1 MNPEKESNFR
11 ASLSKANEKI
21 FAKDMIKI
29 QKDKHIG
36 RSRKTAATI
45 LNVLCRQ
52 PKLTITDLVNITKI
66 PRPTITNTVKKMV
79 DIGIMHPTRPTKSW
93 QVYYYSSILGTAKE
107 LSSGDI
113 RNQTKQGC
121 YLSFAGREEAI
132 AKANISTKIK
142 FRPDAVHNR
151 KPNNHRS
158 KNSLYVCDNIDLLK
172 HLTKPQKNK
181 KDRQPQKN
189 PITFHLIFGDV
200 VYNQKESRK
209 PRQYQDT
216 YDEHAGYLQFMYPR
230 LMLCKKLLD
239 DKGLLILAV
248 GENEQANTKLI
259 CNEIFEEKNFINT
272 IVVESGVN
280 AGIYSSHSEK
290 FIADTKFYLLVYAK
304 DRTKIRFLNRLYD
317 LVDKKFAKEY
327 NTIITEDLKHYHLL
341 DWLQREKW
349 IAKEFEDHE
358 LKITL
363 NNIGK
368 LMEVSQRFETYI
380 YEEIAPF
387 LYKSTSPFKKYS
399 KEAQN
404 QSQNTVFS
412 FGDKLLLK
420 TENDTVVE
428 FKPFLQ
434 RLQDNDGKKQNAI
447 PRGTVWK
454 NYQMFKNSIKTQGGL
469 EFAGKK
475 PLRLMMTILHWI
487 NNKNA
492 RAMDIFAGSGT
503 TGYAVYAQNKKDR
516 GHRSFVLCQIA
527 EPIKEG
533 SANLQNFD
541 TIDQQ
546 TIFGLNDAIKKTGT
560 TEGFKIYR
568 TTRS

>member
-1 MNPEKESNFR
+1 MKQEKESYKRLLKSNKNKKILDEHLTKIKTMGR
-11 ASLSKANEKI
+11 AQKSALAIFNILKTKPKI
-21 FAKDMIKI
+21 TT
-29 QKDKHIG
+29 
-36 RSRKTAATI
+36 SE
-45 LNVLCRQ
+45 LV
-52 PKLTITDLVNITKI
+52 KLTNLTKETVCKTIKALKEKEIVCPMTDKERNQIYCLSQIE
-66 PRPTITNTVKKMV
+66 
-79 DIGIMHPTRPTKSW
+79 
-93 QVYYYSSILGTAKE
+93 GTAKE
-107 LSSGDI
+107 LFACDMSLQNKAGV
-113 RNQTKQGC
+113 
-121 YLSFAGREEAI
+121 YLSFAGRTEAI
-132 AKANISTKIK
+132 AEADKPTKIK

-158 KNSLYVCDNIDLLK
+158 PNSLYVCDNIDLLK
-172 HLTKPQKNK
+172 YLVKTKSEP
-181 KDRQPQKN
+181 
-189 PITFHLIFGDV
+189 FHLIFGDV

-239 DKGLLILAV
+239 DKGLLVLAV
-248 GENEQANTKLI
+248 GEDEVANTKLI
-259 CNEIFEEKNFINT
+259 CSEIFPNGFLNT

-280 AGIYSSHSEK
+280 AGIYSSHSDK
-290 FIADTKFYLLVYAK
+290 FIADTKFYLLVFAK
-304 DRTKIRFLNRLYD
+304 DRKKIRFLNRLYD

-327 NTIITEDLKHYHLL
+327 NTIITEDLKHYSLL

-349 IAKEFEDHE
+349 IVKEFEDHE
-358 LKITL
+358 LKLTL

-387 LYKSTSPFKKYS
+387 LYKSTSPFKTYA

-404 QSQNTVFS
+404 QPQNTVFS
-412 FGDKLLLK
+412 FADKLLLK
-420 TENDTVVE
+420 TENNTVVE

-454 NYQMFKNSIKTQGGL
+454 NYQMFKNSIKKQGGL

-475 PLRLMMTILHWI
+475 PLRLMMDLLHWI

-492 RAMDIFAGSGT
+492 RILDAWCGLGT
-503 TGYAVYAQNKKDR
+503 TGYAVYAQNKKDG

-533 SANLQNFD
+533 SANPQNFD

-546 TIFGLNDAIKKTGT
+546 TIFGLNNAIKETGT
-560 TEGFKIYR
+560 TEGYKIFR
-568 TTRS
+568 GTKS

>member
-1 MNPEKESNFR
+1 MRTEKESYQRLLKSKKNQKILDEYLTKIETMGR
-11 ASLSKANEKI
+11 ARKSALAIFNILCKNPKTTIPELVKITKLSK
-21 FAKDMIKI
+21 
-29 QKDKHIG
+29 QTVW
-36 RSRKTAATI
+36 S
-45 LNVLCRQ
+45 
-52 PKLTITDLVNITKI
+52 ITKKLVDEGI
-66 PRPTITNTVKKMV
+66 LCTMTDKKRYQTYCLSR
-79 DIGIMHPTRPTKSW
+79 IE
-93 QVYYYSSILGTAKE
+93 GTARE
-107 LSSGDI
+107 LFACDMSLQNKAGV
-113 RNQTKQGC
+113 
-121 YLSFAGREEAI
+121 YLSFAGRTEAI
-132 AKANISTKIK
+132 SEAGTPTRIK

-158 KNSLYVCDNIDLLK
+158 PNSLYVCDNIDLLK
-172 HLTKPQKNK
+172 YLVKTKSEP
-181 KDRQPQKN
+181 
-189 PITFHLIFGDV
+189 FHLIFGDV

-239 DKGLLILAV
+239 DKGLLVLAV
-248 GENEQANTKLI
+248 GEDEVANTKLI
-259 CNEIFEEKNFINT
+259 CSEIFPNGFLNT

-280 AGIYSSHSEK
+280 AGIYSSHSDK
-290 FIADTKFYLLVYAK
+290 FIADTKFYLLVFAK
-304 DRTKIRFLNRLYD
+304 DRKKIRFLNRLYD

-327 NTIITEDLKHYHLL
+327 NIIITEDLKHEPLL
-341 DWLQREKW
+341 DRLKQEEWVV
-349 IAKEFEDHE
+349 KEFEDHK
-358 LKITL
+358 LKLTL
-363 NNIGK
+363 NNIGN
-368 LMEVSQRFETYI
+368 LMEVSQQFETYI

-387 LYKSTSPFKKYS
+387 LYKSTSPFKTYA

-404 QSQNTVFS
+404 QPQNTVFS
-412 FGDKLLLK
+412 FADKLLLK
-420 TENDTVVE
+420 TENDAVVE

-454 NYQMFKNSIKTQGGL
+454 NYQMFKNSIKKQGGL

-475 PLRLMMTILHWI
+475 PLRLMMDLLHWI

-492 RAMDIFAGSGT
+492 RILDAWAGVGT
-503 TGYAVYAQNKKDR
+503 TGYAVYAQNKKDG

-533 SANLQNFD
+533 SANPQNFD

-546 TIFGLNDAIKKTGT
+546 TIFGLNNAITESGT

-568 TTRS
+568 GTKS

>member
-1 MNPEKESNFR
+1 MEQRKKSYKRLLKSKKNQGILGEHKSKIETMGRAKKSALAIFNILKTKPKVTTSELVKLTNLTKETVCKTIKALKEKE
-11 ASLSKANEKI
+11 I
-21 FAKDMIKI
+21 IYPMT
-29 QKDKHIG
+29 DKK
-36 RSRKTAATI
+36 R
-45 LNVLCRQ
+45 N
-52 PKLTITDLVNITKI
+52 
-66 PRPTITNTVKKMV
+66 
-79 DIGIMHPTRPTKSW
+79 
-93 QVYYYSSILGTAKE
+93 QVYCLSQIEGTARE
-107 LSSGDI
+107 LFACDMSLQNKAGV
-113 RNQTKQGC
+113 
-121 YLSFAGREEAI
+121 YLSFAGRTEAI
-132 AKANISTKIK
+132 AEADKPTKIK
-142 FRPDAVHNR
+142 FRPDKVHNR
-151 KPNNHRS
+151 KPNNQRS

-181 KDRQPQKN
+181 KDRHPKKN

-200 VYNQKESRK
+200 VYNQREARK

-230 LMLCKKLLD
+230 LMLCKQLLD
-239 DKGLLILAV
+239 DTGLLILAV
-248 GENEQANTKLI
+248 GEDEVANTKLI
-259 CNEIFEEKNFINT
+259 CSEIFPNGFLNT

-280 AGIYSSHSEK
+280 AGIYSSHSDK
-290 FIADTKFYLLVYAK
+290 FIADTKFYLLVFAK
-304 DRTKIRFLNRLYD
+304 DRKKIRFLNRLYD

-387 LYKSTSPFKKYS
+387 LYKSTSPFKTYA

-404 QSQNTVFS
+404 QPQNTVFS

-420 TENDTVVE
+420 TENDAVVE

-454 NYQMFKNSIKTQGGL
+454 NYQMFKNSIKKQGGV

-475 PLRLMMTILHWI
+475 PLRLMMDLLHWI

-492 RAMDIFAGSGT
+492 RALDIFAGSGT
-503 TGYAVYAQNKKDR
+503 TGYAVYAQNKKDG

-533 SANLQNFD
+533 SANPQNFD

-546 TIFGLNDAIKKTGT
+546 TIFGLNNAIKETGT
-560 TEGFKIYR
+560 TEGFKIFR
-568 TTRS
+568 GTKS

>member
-1 MNPEKESNFR
+1 MRK
-11 ASLSKANEKI
+11 
-21 FAKDMIKI
+21 
-29 QKDKHIG
+29 QKDSYQRLLKFNKNKKILDAYESKIETMG
-36 RSRKTAATI
+36 RAKKSALAIFNILKTKPKVTI
-45 LNVLCRQ
+45 PELV
-52 PKLTITDLVNITKI
+52 KLTDLTKQTVWK
-66 PRPTITNTVKKMV
+66 TIKALEKNEIVCSMTNKNRYQ
-79 DIGIMHPTRPTKSW
+79 IYCLSGIE
-93 QVYYYSSILGTAKE
+93 GTPKE
-107 LSSGDI
+107 LFDCGI
-113 RNQTKQGC
+113 NLQNKAGI
-121 YLSFAGREEAI
+121 YLNFAGRTEAI
-132 AKANISTKIK
+132 AEADKPTKIK

-158 KNSLYVCDNIDLLK
+158 KNSLYVSDNAQLLK
-172 HLTKPQKNK
+172 YLIKTNSKP
-181 KDRQPQKN
+181 
-189 PITFHLIFGDV
+189 FHLIFGDV
-200 VYNQKESRK
+200 VYNQREARK

-239 DKGLLILAV
+239 DKGLLVLAV
-248 GENEQANTKLI
+248 GEDEQANTKLI

-327 NTIITEDLKHYHLL
+327 NTIITEDLKHYPLL
-341 DWLQREKW
+341 DWLQKEKW

-358 LKITL
+358 LKLTL
-363 NNIGK
+363 NNIGN

-387 LYKSTSPFKKYS
+387 LYKSTSPFKTYS

-404 QSQNTVFS
+404 QHQNTVFLLD
-412 FGDKLLLK
+412 DKLLLK
-420 TENDTVVE
+420 TENDTVVQ
-428 FKPFLQ
+428 FKPFLH
-434 RLQDNDGKKQNAI
+434 RLQDNDGQKQNSI

-454 NYQMFKNSIKTQGGL
+454 NYQMFKNSIKKQGGL

-475 PLRLMMTILHWI
+475 PLRLMMDLLHWI

-503 TGYAVYAQNKKDR
+503 TGYAVYAQNKKDG

-533 SANLQNFD
+533 SANPQNFD

-560 TEGFKIYR
+560 TEGYKIFR
-568 TTRS
+568 EIKS

>member
-1 MNPEKESNFR
+1 MKQEKESYKRLLKSNKNKKILGEHLAKIETMGR
-11 ASLSKANEKI
+11 AKKSALAIFNILKTKPKVTTSELIKLTNLSKETVCKTIKALKEKEI
-21 FAKDMIKI
+21 ICPMT
-29 QKDKHIG
+29 DKKRNQIYCL
-36 RSRKTAATI
+36 AQI
-45 LNVLCRQ
+45 E
-52 PKLTITDLVNITKI
+52 
-66 PRPTITNTVKKMV
+66 
-79 DIGIMHPTRPTKSW
+79 
-93 QVYYYSSILGTAKE
+93 GTARE
-107 LSSGDI
+107 LFACDMSLQNKAGV
-113 RNQTKQGC
+113 
-121 YLSFAGREEAI
+121 YLSFAGRTEAI
-132 AKANISTKIK
+132 AEAGTPTKIK
-142 FRPDAVHNR
+142 FRTDKVHNR
-151 KPNNHRS
+151 KPNNQHS

-172 HLTKPQKNK
+172 HLIKTKSKP
-181 KDRQPQKN
+181 
-189 PITFHLIFGDV
+189 FHLIFGDV

-216 YDEHAGYLQFMYPR
+216 YDEHSGYLQFMYPR
-230 LMLCKKLLD
+230 LMLCKELLD
-239 DKGLLILAV
+239 DKGLLVLAV
-248 GENEQANTKLI
+248 GEDEQANTKLI

-327 NTIITEDLKHYHLL
+327 NTIITEDLKHYPLL

-358 LKITL
+358 LKLTL

-387 LYKSTSPFKKYS
+387 LYKSTSPFKTYA

-404 QSQNTVFS
+404 QPQNTVFS

-420 TENDTVVE
+420 TENDAVVE

-454 NYQMFKNSIKTQGGL
+454 NYQMFKNSIKKQGGL

-475 PLRLMMTILHWI
+475 PLRLMMDLLHWI

-492 RAMDIFAGSGT
+492 RILDAWCGMGT
-503 TGYAVYAQNKKDR
+503 TGYAVYAQNKKDG

-533 SANLQNFD
+533 SANPQNFD

-546 TIFGLNDAIKKTGT
+546 TIFGLNEAVKETGT

-568 TTRS
+568 GTKP

>member
-1 MNPEKESNFR
+1 MKQVKDSYKRLLKSNKNKKILDEHLTKIKTMGRAQKSALAIFNILKTKPKITTSELVKLTNLTKETVCKTIKALKEKEIVCPMTDKERNQIYC
-11 ASLSKANEKI
+11 LSQIE
-21 FAKDMIKI
+21 
-29 QKDKHIG
+29 
-36 RSRKTAATI
+36 
-45 LNVLCRQ
+45 
-52 PKLTITDLVNITKI
+52 
-66 PRPTITNTVKKMV
+66 
-79 DIGIMHPTRPTKSW
+79 
-93 QVYYYSSILGTAKE
+93 GTAKE
-107 LSSGDI
+107 LFACDMSLQNKAGV
-113 RNQTKQGC
+113 
-121 YLSFAGREEAI
+121 YLSFAGRTEAI
-132 AKANISTKIK
+132 AEADKPTKIK

-158 KNSLYVCDNIDLLK
+158 PNSLYVCDNIDLLK
-172 HLTKPQKNK
+172 YLVKTKYEP
-181 KDRQPQKN
+181 
-189 PITFHLIFGDV
+189 FHLIFGDV

-239 DKGLLILAV
+239 DKGLLVLAV
-248 GENEQANTKLI
+248 GEDEVANTKLI
-259 CNEIFEEKNFINT
+259 CSEIFPNGFLNT

-280 AGIYSSHSEK
+280 AGIYSSHSDK
-290 FIADTKFYLLVYAK
+290 FIADTKFYLLVFAK
-304 DRTKIRFLNRLYD
+304 DRKKIRFLNRLYD

-327 NTIITEDLKHYHLL
+327 NTIITEDLKHEPLL
-341 DWLQREKW
+341 DRLKQEEWVV
-349 IAKEFEDHE
+349 KEFEDHK
-358 LKITL
+358 LKLTL
-363 NNIGK
+363 NNIGN
-368 LMEVSQRFETYI
+368 LMEVSQQFETYI

-387 LYKSTSPFKKYS
+387 LYKSTSPFKTYA

-404 QSQNTVFS
+404 QPQNTVFS
-412 FGDKLLLK
+412 FDDKLLLK
-420 TENDTVVE
+420 TENDVVVE

-454 NYQMFKNSIKTQGGL
+454 NYQMFKNSIKKQGGL

-475 PLRLMMTILHWI
+475 PLRLMMDLLHWI

-492 RAMDIFAGSGT
+492 RILDAWCGLGT
-503 TGYAVYAQNKKDR
+503 TGYAVYAQNKKDG

-533 SANLQNFD
+533 SANPQNFD

-546 TIFGLNDAIKKTGT
+546 TIFGLNNAIKETGT
-560 TEGFKIYR
+560 TEGYKIFR
-568 TTRS
+568 GTKS